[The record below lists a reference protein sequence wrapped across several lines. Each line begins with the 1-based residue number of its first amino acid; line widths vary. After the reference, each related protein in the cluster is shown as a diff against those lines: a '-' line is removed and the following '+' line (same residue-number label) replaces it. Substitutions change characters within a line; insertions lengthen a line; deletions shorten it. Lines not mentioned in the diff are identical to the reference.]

1 MQCREADRQKEIMWV
16 SRLSSCITNLEN
28 ITSEERKE
36 NNKQNNRLVMKCQR
50 QNKEMDAY
58 IRQNAVIVAHLCMH
72 RHECIRIIT
81 TTTDRP
87 TRPNHSNNEQKF
99 EFCLS
104 HIFSTLNCI
113 SFLVFCFLT
122 YFTFSRFVRRH
133 RVNRIVGTAAAVAVD
148 VVCSKFFRYYNFF
161 SGSIKKANAVKR
173 TQWTASTIMWKEFH
187 RQ

>member
-1 MQCREADRQKEIMWV
+1 MPETKQRDGCIYKTKRRHRRSSMHAP
-16 SRLSSCITNLEN
+16 SRVHS
-28 ITSEERKE
+28 
-36 NNKQNNRLVMKCQR
+36 NNNNNYQ
-50 QNKEMDAY
+50 
-58 IRQNAVIVAHLCMH
+58 
-72 RHECIRIIT
+72 
-81 TTTDRP
+81 P

-148 VVCSKFFRYYNFF
+148 VVCSKFFRYYNFC

-173 TQWTASTIMWKEFH
+173 TQ
-187 RQ
+187 

>member
-81 TTTDRP
+81 TTTDQP
-87 TRPNHSNNEQKF
+87 TDQTEPFKQRTKIWILS
-99 EFCLS
+99 LS
-104 HIFSTLNCI
+104 HFFHIKLHFILGFLFSYLFHFLEVRAPPPSKPNCRN
-113 SFLVFCFLT
+113 SCCCCCWRCV
-122 YFTFSRFVRRH
+122 
-133 RVNRIVGTAAAVAVD
+133 
-148 VVCSKFFRYYNFF
+148 
-161 SGSIKKANAVKR
+161 
-173 TQWTASTIMWKEFH
+173 
-187 RQ
+187 